1 MNDNNVENPIAGF
14 LNVINKDNYPKKII
28 NIFQNFIGEYGV
40 RGTYE
45 TLRDTLN
52 DFKASNNIDN
62 DSITLNE
69 LVTYIQK
76 SQFKDIFDNVDI
88 QKAVDVFLMDS
99 TDTNVLKNA
108 FKTMALDIDDN
119 VHNIY
124 SHNHCPRIP
133 YDEELCDVTNL
144 MNTISHLKNME
155 MVVNLAN
162 FVELYYQTEEGK
174 AFIDKFSTILSS
186 DTHAMI
192 SFAKVMQPDLI
203 VELSEVD
210 LEDTHD
216 YFNELFTTMNDYS
229 VRQLFITDDNGVM
242 YYKFDK
248 KTTINGMFIS
258 FQNNKIV
265 LNAGL
270 TTDSHHLAE
279 GVSPFEYAIV
289 SKLIAEA
296 IVNELENRC
305 SGNLSISAMHEYWT
319 SIDLLTHNAFMTDA
333 LINIFGKYN
342 IIQDKDIFSQHLSN
356 QETVRSGFLIASL
369 KEVLLRLKSAILVNK
384 RLGTTGVITSD
395 KLEQFFENT
404 ETFEFRINYTSIVE

>member
-14 LNVINKDNYPKKII
+14 LNVINSDNYPKKIL
-28 NIFQNFIGEYGV
+28 NIFQDFIQEYGV

-69 LVTYIQK
+69 LVTYVQNSK
-76 SQFKDIFDNVDI
+76 FKDIFVNVDME
-88 QKAVDVFLMDS
+88 KAVDVFLMDS
-99 TDTNVLKNA
+99 TDTSVLKNA
-108 FKTMALDIDDN
+108 FKTMALDINDN
-119 VHNIY
+119 PDNIY

-144 MNTISHLKNME
+144 MNTISHIKNME

-162 FVELYYQTEEGK
+162 FVEIYYQTSEGK
-174 AFIDKFSTILSS
+174 AFIDKFSTILSN
-186 DTHAMI
+186 DTQAMI

-216 YFNELFTTMNDYS
+216 YFNELFTTMNNYS
-229 VRQLFITDDNGVM
+229 VRPLFITDNNGFM

-248 KTTINGMFIS
+248 KITINGMFFS

-265 LNAGL
+265 LSAGL

-279 GVSPFEYAIV
+279 GVSPFEYGIV

-296 IVNELENRC
+296 IVNELEDKC
-305 SGNLSISAMHEYWT
+305 SGNRSISAMHEYWN
-319 SIDLLTHNAFMTDA
+319 SIDLLSRNAFMTDA
-333 LINIFGKYN
+333 LINIFLKYN
-342 IIQDKDIFSQHLSN
+342 IIQDKDIFSKHLSN
-356 QETVRSGFLIASL
+356 QETIRSGFLIASL
-369 KEVLLRLKSAILVNK
+369 KEVLLRLKSAMLVNK
-384 RLGTTGVITSD
+384 RLGTTGVITAE
-395 KLEQFFENT
+395 KLEQFFET
-404 ETFEFRINYTSIVE
+404 KETFDFRINYTSIVE